1 MSFAKP
7 DLLIWLGLIPIGFLL
22 MLVAN
27 QARRRAL
34 ARLGEVGLLARLTGA
49 VNVNGRLW
57 RTRLWFVGITLGILA
72 LARPQWGSEVREVEQ
87 EGVQVMVALDI
98 SPSMLAEDVRPNRLF
113 LAKQAISELMD
124 HLGGDEV
131 GLVLFSGASFIQF
144 PLTSDYTT
152 ARSFLENAS
161 PNLISRAGTAIGE
174 AIDTA
179 VRGFDSQRTSQKVI
193 VILTDGENQDS
204 EPLAAAQAAA
214 EQGVIIYTIGF
225 GAPEGQPIPVY
236 DARGQ
241 LLGYKQDVQGNVVM
255 SRLDETTLQ
264 EIAALGNGRYFPA
277 TSRGDE
283 ITELA
288 NELDTLQQA
297 KLDTAFETRQIER
310 YQYFLAV
317 AVLALIVA
325 EFIPERRKGHAYTIA
340 R

>member
-1 MSFAKP
+1 MSFGAV
-7 DLLIWLGLIPIGFLL
+7 DYLMWLWVVTVGLL
-22 MLVAN
+22 LVVVA
-27 QARRRAL
+27 QRARRRAL
-34 ARLGEVGLLARLTGA
+34 ARLGELGLMARLTGA

-57 RTRLWFVGITLGILA
+57 RTRLWFVAITLGIFA

-113 LAKQAISELMD
+113 LAKQAISELMT

-144 PLTSDYTT
+144 PLTSDYNT
-152 ARSFLENAS
+152 ARSFLESAH

-174 AIDTA
+174 AINTA

-193 VILTDGENQDS
+193 VILTDGEDQNTD
-204 EPLAAAQAAA
+204 PLAAAQTAA

-225 GAPEGQPIPVY
+225 GSAEGQPVPNY
-236 DARGQ
+236 NARGE
-241 LLGYKQDVQGNVVM
+241 LLGYKMDASGNIVL
-255 SRLDETTLQ
+255 SRLDETAL
-264 EIAALGNGRYFPA
+264 EGIAATGNGRYFRA

-317 AVLALIVA
+317 AVLALIAA
-325 EFIPERRKGHAYTIA
+325 EFIPERRKGYAPVIA
-340 R
+340 K